1 MTKSDKKNAWWSC
14 LSYNFFFSPFIDISE
29 KAQKRAISKFPS
41 DPSILAPGGSNQVVR
56 GKLSVTENPIA
67 EVTVAAACR
76 VQGFLRVSEN
86 DIVTIMEATN
96 PEPGIVYARGNDGV
110 VGRLP
115 QAAVHID
122 IHTSNLYLEALRVA
136 VKSPVVL
143 WDAMLRQVV
152 SASELRDMLLVT
164 GLLYDGLVG
173 LFQQESDRHPHETE
187 FLRDCSPATSLAGV
201 ILQSDAATKW
211 LARVVTEA
219 RLQHT
224 AKHSEEHSTA
234 ESLLNGVQVLIATL
248 LQRTT
253 DIPNEVALTLK
264 ALRHVSS
271 PRIAASFFCLR
282 FLGPSLIQSKSM
294 VQLAKALQLVA
305 NGVDPAEESPMFVI
319 REGLQLLQPSLE
331 QFVDSVSLCSSSFY
345 HCVPYPLV
353 QSAASL
359 YANIYGRT
367 SNTLITPDTIAKAE
381 NSLRP
386 YIQNE

>member
-1 MTKSDKKNAWWSC
+1 
-14 LSYNFFFSPFIDISE
+14 
-29 KAQKRAISKFPS
+29 
-41 DPSILAPGGSNQVVR
+41 
-56 GKLSVTENPIA
+56 
-67 EVTVAAACR
+67 
-76 VQGFLRVSEN
+76 
-86 DIVTIMEATN
+86 MEATN

-115 QAAVHID
+115 QAAVRID

-187 FLRDCSPATSLAGV
+187 FLRDCSPAASLAGV

-211 LARVVTEA
+211 LARVVIEA
-219 RLQHT
+219 RLQP
-224 AKHSEEHSTA
+224 KQSEEHSTP

-319 REGLQLLQPSLE
+319 REGLQLLQSSLE

-345 HCVPYPLV
+345 HCVPCPLV
-353 QSAASL
+353 QSAATL
-359 YANIYGRT
+359 YAYIYGN
-367 SNTLITPDTIAKAE
+367 SDTLITPDTIAKAE
-381 NSLRP
+381 NSLRQ